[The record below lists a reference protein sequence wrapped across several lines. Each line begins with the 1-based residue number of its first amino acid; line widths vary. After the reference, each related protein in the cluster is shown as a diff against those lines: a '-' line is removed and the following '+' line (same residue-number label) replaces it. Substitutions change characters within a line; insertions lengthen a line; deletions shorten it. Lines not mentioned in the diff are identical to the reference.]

1 MGLPGQEGRGGDGH
15 GPATPPALG
24 PSPSGP
30 APAASRGPLGIVAGG
45 GAFPAAVAEAVIAQ
59 GREVVLFLIR
69 GFADPALECYEHR
82 WFRLGSLGQVTQW
95 ARARGV
101 RDVVMVGALTR
112 PRLSDLGLDWTM
124 VRLLPRI
131 ARLFRGG
138 DNHLL
143 SGVLGLVAEQGFHLV
158 GAHEVAPRLL
168 LPQGVLGAFA
178 PSERDEADIA
188 RGLALIRT
196 LGPFD
201 VGQGVIVVNGLVAAV
216 EAAEGTDQMLARYG
230 EMRRSGRLRFP
241 VRHGVLVK
249 APKPGQ
255 DRRVDLPSLGPATVE
270 RAAEAGLAGIAF
282 EAGGAIVPD
291 AEALVAA
298 ADAAGLF
305 VAGIGTAR
313 SAGS

>member
-1 MGLPGQEGRGGDGH
+1 MSLPGQNGQGPTPGPRTLKAAGPDAGGPDGV
-15 GPATPPALG
+15 GQRPA
-24 PSPSGP
+24 
-30 APAASRGPLGIVAGG
+30 RGPVGIVAGG

-59 GREVVLFLIR
+59 GREVLLLLIR
-69 GFADPALECYEHR
+69 GFADPALERYPHL
-82 WFRLGSLGQVTQW
+82 WFRLGSLGSVT
-95 ARARGV
+95 AATRARGV

-112 PRLSDLGLDWTM
+112 PRVSDLGFDWTM
-124 VRLLPRI
+124 LRLLPRI

-143 SGVLGLVAEQGFHLV
+143 SGVLELVAEQGFNLV
-158 GAHEVAPRLL
+158 GAHEVAPGLL
-168 LPQGVLGAFA
+168 LPQGVLGARV
-178 PSERDEADIA
+178 PSAQDRQDMA
-188 RGLALIRT
+188 RGLDVIRT

-201 VGQGVIVVNGLVAAV
+201 VGQGVIVVDGFVVAV

-230 EMRRSGRLRFP
+230 EMRRTGRLRFHAG
-241 VRHGVLVK
+241 RGVLVK

-255 DRRVDLPSLGPATVE
+255 DRRVDLPSLGPATVA

-291 AEALVAA
+291 VEALVAG

-305 VAGIGTAR
+305 IFGMGR
-313 SAGS
+313 SGET

>member
-1 MGLPGQEGRGGDGH
+1 MGLPGQEGRESAAHPVPGAPG
-15 GPATPPALG
+15 APPAR
-24 PSPSGP
+24 
-30 APAASRGPLGIVAGG
+30 ARGPLGIVAGG
-45 GAFPAAVAEAVIAQ
+45 GAFPAAVAEAATAE
-59 GREVVLFLIR
+59 GRDVVLFLIQ
-69 GFADPALECYEHR
+69 GFADPALERYPHR
-82 WFRLGSLGQVTQW
+82 WFRLGSLGSVTRW
-95 ARARGV
+95 ARGLGV
-101 RDVVMVGALTR
+101 REVVMVGALTR
-112 PRLSDLGLDWTM
+112 PRLADLGLDWTM

-131 ARLFRGG
+131 AGLFRGG

-168 LPQGVLGAFA
+168 LPRGVLGAFA
-178 PSERDEADIA
+178 PTARDTADMT
-188 RGLALIRT
+188 RGLDIIRT

-201 VGQGVIVVNGLVAAV
+201 VGQGVIVVDGLVAAV

-241 VRHGVLVK
+241 ARHGVLVK

-270 RAAEAGLAGIAF
+270 RAAAAGLAGIAF

-291 AEALVAA
+291 AAALVAA

-305 VAGIGTAR
+305 VAGVAPG
-313 SAGS
+313 AGAGAAA

>member
-1 MGLPGQEGRGGDGH
+1 MGLPGDDGQGRTK
-15 GPATPPALG
+15 GPV
-24 PSPSGP
+24 PSPCD
-30 APAASRGPLGIVAGG
+30 APAARGPRGPLGIVAGS
-45 GAFPAAVAEAVIAQ
+45 GAFPAAVAEAAAAE
-59 GREVVLFLIR
+59 GREVIFFLIR
-69 GFADPALECYEHR
+69 GFADPALERFPHQ
-82 WFRLGSLGQVTQW
+82 WFRLGSLGRVTSW
-95 ARARGV
+95 ARALGV
-101 RDVVMVGALTR
+101 REVVMVGGLTR

-124 VRLLPRI
+124 LRLLPRI

-143 SGVLGLVAEQGFHLV
+143 SGVLGLVAEQGFTLV

-168 LPQGVLGAFA
+168 LPEGVLGARL
-178 PSERDEADIA
+178 PSAQDRVDLA
-188 RGLALIRT
+188 RGLDLIRT

-201 VGQGVIVVNGLVAAV
+201 VGQGVIVVDGLVAAV

-241 VRHGVLVK
+241 ARRGVLVK

-255 DRRVDLPSLGPATVE
+255 DRRVDLPSLGPKTVE
-270 RAAEAGLAGIAF
+270 RAAEVGLAGIAF

-291 AEALVAA
+291 AQALVAA

-305 VAGIGTAR
+305 VIGIAETTA
-313 SAGS
+313 